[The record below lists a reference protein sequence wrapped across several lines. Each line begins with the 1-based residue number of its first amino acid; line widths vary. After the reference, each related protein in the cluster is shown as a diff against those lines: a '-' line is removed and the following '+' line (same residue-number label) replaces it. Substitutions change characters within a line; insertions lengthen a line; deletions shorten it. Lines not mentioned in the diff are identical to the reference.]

1 MKIGEGV
8 WSNPLENE
16 TCYLVSRVL
25 LLGALHVVLVVK
37 NPPANEGE
45 VRDAGSVPLLGR
57 SPGVRNDNPF
67 HYSCL
72 ENPMDRGARQAMV
85 IGLQKSKT
93 QLKRLN
99 TSIGIFPLPTSN
111 PPLSRSRIKKKV

>member
-1 MKIGEGV
+1 M
-8 WSNPLENE
+8 WRNPLENE

-37 NPPANEGE
+37 NPSANEGE
-45 VRDAGSVPLLGR
+45 VREAGSVPLLGR
-57 SPGVRNDNPF
+57 SPAVRNDNPF

-93 QLKRLN
+93 
-99 TSIGIFPLPTSN
+99 
-111 PPLSRSRIKKKV
+111 